1 MLVTLA
7 IDILLKSFPQ
17 LMKGLAV
24 TIGLTLSSI
33 LFASILAIIMALSR
47 SYSKQPIPFLI
58 LIYEKVFRG
67 IPLLVIF
74 ILIYF
79 GLAEA
84 GVIIDVFLAAVIGL
98 TLHST
103 AYQIQIYRSAINSI
117 PEGQFTAARSLGMSK
132 FKAMRHIILPQMLRL
147 SIPGWS
153 NEFTIVLKD
162 TSITVAIGV
171 IELMRQGRYIIV
183 REPGSALYI
192 LLFIAFIYFILVFSI
207 NRGLSYLEK
216 RYIIS
221 GLEVNKTR

>member
-1 MLVTLA
+1 LA
-7 IDILLKSFPQ
+7 IDILVSSFPQ

-24 TIGLTLSSI
+24 TIGLTLASVLI
-33 LFASILAIIMALSR
+33 ASILAIIMAMGRTYSR
-47 SYSKQPIPFLI
+47 QPIPFLI

-84 GVIIDVFLAAVIGL
+84 GFIINIFIAAVIGL
-98 TLHST
+98 ALHST
-103 AYQIQIYRSAINSI
+103 AYQIQIFRSAINSI
-117 PEGQFTAARSLGMSK
+117 PEGQFTAAKSLGMSN
-132 FKAMRHIILPQMLRL
+132 FKVMRYIILPQMLRL

-162 TSITVAIGV
+162 TSIAIAIGV
-171 IELMRQGRYIIV
+171 VELMRQARYIIV
-183 REPGSALYI
+183 REPESTLYI
-192 LLFIAFIYFILVFSI
+192 LLFIALIYFIIVFSI

-216 RYIIS
+216 KYRIS
-221 GLEVNKTR
+221 GLEANIAR

>member
-1 MLVTLA
+1 LA
-7 IDILLKSFPQ
+7 IDILVSSFPQ

-24 TIGLTLSSI
+24 TIGLTLASVLI
-33 LFASILAIIMALSR
+33 ASILAIIMAMGRTYSR
-47 SYSKQPIPFLI
+47 QPIPFLI

-84 GVIIDVFLAAVIGL
+84 GFIINIFIAAVIGL
-98 TLHST
+98 ALHST
-103 AYQIQIYRSAINSI
+103 AYQIQIFRSAINSI
-117 PEGQFTAARSLGMSK
+117 PEGQFTAAKSLGMSN
-132 FKAMRHIILPQMLRL
+132 FKVMRYIILPQMLRL

-162 TSITVAIGV
+162 TSIAIAIGV
-171 IELMRQGRYIIV
+171 VELMRQARYIIV
-183 REPGSALYI
+183 REPESTLYI
-192 LLFIAFIYFILVFSI
+192 LLFIALIYFIIVFSI

-216 RYIIS
+216 KYRIS
-221 GLEVNKTR
+221 CLEANIAR

>member
-1 MLVTLA
+1 
-7 IDILLKSFPQ
+7 
-17 LMKGLAV
+17 MKGLSV
-24 TIGLTLSSI
+24 TIGLTLTSV
-33 LFASILAIIMALSR
+33 FAASILAIIMAMGR
-47 SYSKQPIPFLI
+47 SYSRQPLPFLI

-79 GLAEA
+79 GLAQA
-84 GVIIDVFLAAVIGL
+84 GIILDVFIAAVIGL
-98 TLHST
+98 ALHST

-132 FKAMRHIILPQMLRL
+132 LKAMRYIILPQMLRL

-162 TSITVAIGV
+162 TSIAIAIGV
-171 IELMRQGRYIIV
+171 IDLMRQSRYIIV
-183 REPGSALYI
+183 RDPESALYI
-192 LLFIAFIYFILVFSI
+192 LLFIALIYFILVFSI

-216 RYIIS
+216 RYRLS
-221 GLEVNKTR
+221 GLEVINTR